1 MTAALQP
8 AAKDA
13 SPSVLSGALARNRSI
28 AIGLAVLIVLLVIG
42 AALVG
47 NFLAAANLRSMLL
60 LAAFLGLAS
69 LGQTLCA
76 LLGGL
81 DLSIAYVI
89 GAANILLPKLVNL
102 GLPPVLAVV
111 VVAIGGAVI
120 GAVNGLLSFKLQ
132 GQALIVT
139 LGVGFAV
146 LGGAQILTSLG
157 SSFAGTVYGAV
168 PGWLS
173 NMAAINGTTFG
184 LHFPPIIL
192 VWLVISVALIVV
204 MHRSWFGRSL
214 YALGNSRLAASRLLI
229 SELKLW
235 VAVYAISGLMAAIT
249 GVLLLG
255 FSGGGFA
262 DVGNPYLFTT
272 VAAVVIGGTSLLG
285 GWGGYGATVIGTL
298 VLTVLTTILVG
309 IGLNYAAQQAVFGLL
324 IVPVVA
330 LYARS
335 PPIRMQI

>member
-1 MTAALQP
+1 MSAATDKP
-8 AAKDA
+8 ASLAEA
-13 SPSVLSGALARNRSI
+13 FARNRSI
-28 AIGLAVLIVLLVIG
+28 AIGLIVLVVLLVLG
-42 AALVG
+42 ASLVG
-47 NFLAAANLRSMLL
+47 SFLAPANIRSMLL
-60 LAAFLGLAS
+60 LASFLGLAS

-89 GAANILLPKLVNL
+89 GAANILLPTLINL
-102 GLPPVLAVV
+102 GIPPVLAVII
-111 VVAIGGAVI
+111 VAIGGGAI
-120 GAVNGLLSFKLQ
+120 GAASGLLSFKLQ
-132 GQALIVT
+132 GQSLIVT

-146 LGGAQILTSLG
+146 LGGAQILSSLG
-157 SSFAGTVYGAV
+157 SSFAGTVYGTV
-168 PGWLS
+168 PAWLS
-173 NMAAINGTTFG
+173 NMAAINGSTFG
-184 LHFPPIIL
+184 LPFPPVIL
-192 VWLVISVALIVV
+192 VWLAVSVVLIIV

-214 YALGNSRLAASRLLI
+214 YALGNSRLAASRILI
-229 SELKLW
+229 SEFRLW
-235 VAVYAISGLMAAIT
+235 IAVYAISGVMAAVT